1 MSLKAQL
8 TEDMKS
14 AMRASDKS
22 RLGVIRLMLAAVK
35 QREVDTRSEIDE
47 AEVLQ
52 TLEKMLKQRRDSV
65 QQFMAAGRGDLAAIE
80 EAEIAIIADYLPRAL
95 DESELR
101 ALIEAAVVTTGASRP
116 QDLGRIV
123 AHVKAHAVG
132 RADMALVA
140 SLAKQRLQ

>member
-65 QQFMAAGRGDLAAIE
+65 QQFVAAGRGDLAAVE

-101 ALIEAAVVTTGASRP
+101 ALIEAAVVATGASRP

>member
-65 QQFMAAGRGDLAAIE
+65 QQFVAAGRGDLAAVE

>member
-22 RLGVIRLMLAAVK
+22 RLGVIRLILAAVK
-35 QREVDTRSEIDE
+35 QREVDTRSEIGE

-65 QQFMAAGRGDLAAIE
+65 QQFMAAGRDDLAAVE

-95 DESELR
+95 DASELGE
-101 ALIEAAVVTTGASRP
+101 LIDAAVAATGASRP
-116 QDLGRIV
+116 QDLGKIV
-123 AHVKAHAVG
+123 AHVKTHAVG

-140 SLAKQRLQ
+140 NLAKQRLK

>member
-65 QQFMAAGRGDLAAIE
+65 QQFVAAGRGDLAAVE

-123 AHVKAHAVG
+123 AHVKAQAVG

>member
-22 RLGVIRLMLAAVK
+22 RLGVIRLILAAVK
-35 QREVDTRSEIDE
+35 QREVDTRSEIGE

-65 QQFMAAGRGDLAAIE
+65 QQFMAAGRDDLAAVE

-95 DESELR
+95 GASELGE
-101 ALIEAAVVTTGASRP
+101 LIDAAVAATGASRP
-116 QDLGRIV
+116 QDLGKIV

-140 SLAKQRLQ
+140 NLAKQRLK

>member
-22 RLGVIRLMLAAVK
+22 RLGVIRLILAAVK
-35 QREVDTRSEIDE
+35 QREVDTRSEIGE

-65 QQFMAAGRGDLAAIE
+65 QQFMAAGRDDLAAVE

-95 DESELR
+95 DASELGE
-101 ALIEAAVVTTGASRP
+101 LIDAAVAATGASRP
-116 QDLGRIV
+116 QDLGKIV

-140 SLAKQRLQ
+140 NLAKQRLK

>member
-65 QQFMAAGRGDLAAIE
+65 QQFMAAGRGDLAAVE
-80 EAEIAIIADYLPRAL
+80 EAEITIITDYLPRAL

-101 ALIEAAVVTTGASRP
+101 ALIEAAVVATGASRP

-132 RADMALVA
+132 RADMTLVA